1 MTTETNAQEH
11 ALHLPPSSLWPL
23 IMSVGIGFIP
33 FGVIF
38 LGWGSKIVAELL
50 FICGS
55 SITLVSLMGWA
66 QSVIRDKSHPG
77 ERSLVMTENDLVMF
91 LKYFLISE
99 AAIFA
104 ALFVHYY
111 YHRYQMPFW
120 PPAGS
125 PEMETHLPALAT
137 LLLMFSSLTCEM
149 GHRAFKHGSRF
160 RAKTLTVATIVL
172 GLVFLGMQG
181 YEWGVLHGQ
190 HGFTTSTNIF
200 GTMFYMMTGFHG
212 LHVATGVVM
221 LALVYG
227 RMEMGH
233 MTEKRH
239 FALLAASWYW
249 HFVDVIWIGLF
260 FSLYLI

>member
-1 MTTETNAQEH
+1 VDTELHVQEH

-33 FGVIF
+33 FGVVF
-38 LGWGSKIVAELL
+38 LGWGSQIVAELL
-50 FICGS
+50 LICGG
-55 SITLVSLMGWA
+55 SITTVSLMGWA

-77 ERSLVMTENDLVMF
+77 ERSLVMTEKDLIMF

-111 YHRYQMPFW
+111 YNRYQMPIW
-120 PPAGS
+120 PPLGS

-137 LLLMFSSLTCEM
+137 LILMFSSFTCEM
-149 GHRAFKHGSRF
+149 GHRAFKHGDRI
-160 RAKTLTVATIVL
+160 RAKYLTVVTIVL
-172 GLVFLGMQG
+172 GLIFLGFQG
-181 YEWGVLHGQ
+181 YEWGALHGQ
-190 HGFTTSTNIF
+190 YDFTTSTNLF

-233 MTEKRH
+233 MTEQRH